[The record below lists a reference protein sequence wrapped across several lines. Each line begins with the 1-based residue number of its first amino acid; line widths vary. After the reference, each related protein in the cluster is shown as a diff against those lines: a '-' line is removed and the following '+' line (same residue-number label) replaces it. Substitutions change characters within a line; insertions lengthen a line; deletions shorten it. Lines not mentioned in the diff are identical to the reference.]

1 MENRLHPADFMLPLE
16 LQDSL
21 EPYGPQFYLESVDPY
36 QPQAFHQRPSEELPS
51 WRNVSQKTRAEV
63 STRQLTTDF
72 LSLKGRLQIK
82 KKQKKP
88 STGMPSGDVLKS

>member
-1 MENRLHPADFMLPLE
+1 MENIRHPADFMLPLE

-21 EPYGPQFYLESVDPY
+21 EPYGPQFYQESVNPY

-72 LSLKGRLQIK
+72 LPRKGRLQRK
-82 KKQKKP
+82 KKTEK
-88 STGMPSGDVLKS
+88 TLYRNT